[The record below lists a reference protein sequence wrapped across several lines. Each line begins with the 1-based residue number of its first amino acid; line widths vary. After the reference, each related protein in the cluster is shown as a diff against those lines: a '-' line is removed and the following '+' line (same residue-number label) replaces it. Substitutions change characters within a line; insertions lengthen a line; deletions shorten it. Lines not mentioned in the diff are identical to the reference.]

1 MTSLTQG
8 RVYEKKILCDAMLQS
23 REFFFISQGNGSMN
37 VAVSPKVNRC
47 TLDICRGSA
56 NLICVQEVLCS

>member
-1 MTSLTQG
+1 MTQG

-23 REFFFISQGNGSMN
+23 QGNGSVN

-56 NLICVQEVLCS
+56 DLICVQEVLCS